1 MFFGCLDLLRTSHNR
16 CHIKSQDRN
25 MPVPEEGAA
34 DCKGAMRGIN
44 VPVVVDA
51 FQSILNF
58 ASMMIT

>member
-1 MFFGCLDLLRTSHNR
+1 
-16 CHIKSQDRN
+16 